1 MISEKDNDLTPQ
13 VVSDPNEMPLE
24 FHSRIHTHIANY
36 SLLRKSLLFSELS
49 MIAYNDPNEA
59 ERAVNL
65 IGFPVSIFFD
75 YDGAQGYFFENDR
88 DAVIVCRGTEPHEW
102 NDIHA
107 DANVGT
113 VLAETSGRVHRGF
126 KKEADDLWPLIEKH
140 IKVLDK
146 TLWFTGHSLGAA
158 MATIC
163 AYRCYSS
170 DECANPTELYTYGSP
185 RVGNKSYV
193 NSLSVKHYRW
203 VNNNDIVA
211 RVPPVW
217 MGYRHTGTEMYLNR
231 NGLLRSL
238 KYGAKRFDRWHGF
251 LRGLRKFRIDHF
263 SDHSVHEYVAHILKA
278 AKKEEGI
285 KDK

>member
-1 MISEKDNDLTPQ
+1 MTISEKENDLTAQ
-13 VVSDPNEMPLE
+13 VVSDPNEMPLV
-24 FHSRIHTHIANY
+24 FHSHINTNISNY
-36 SLLRKSLLFSELS
+36 SFLRKSLLFAELS

-65 IGFPVSIFFD
+65 IGFPISIFFD
-75 YDGAQGYFFENDR
+75 YDGAQGYFFENDH

-113 VLAETSGRVHRGF
+113 VLAETTGRVHRGF
-126 KKEADDLWPLIEKH
+126 KQEADDLWPLIEKH
-140 IKVLDK
+140 IQELDK

-163 AYRCYSS
+163 SYRCHNS
-170 DECANPTELYTYGSP
+170 DECANPVELYTYGSP
-185 RVGNKSYV
+185 RVGNKSYINYV
-193 NSLSVKHYRW
+193 NLNHYRW
-203 VNNNDIVA
+203 VNNNDIVT

-231 NGLLRSL
+231 NGMLRSL
-238 KYGAKRFDRWHGF
+238 SYGEKRLDRWHGF

-263 SDHSVHEYVAHILKA
+263 SDHSVHTYVTHILKA
-278 AKKEEGI
+278 VKKEEGI
-285 KDK
+285 KD